1 MDRLEGR
8 GREWSI
14 DGTDGSTAIYGR
26 AVRGGAP
33 NDVEAMS
40 AAVRDICIGLP
51 ETTEH
56 VDSWAQ
62 NYVIRR
68 RSFCLFLALDSPANN
83 SVPILV
89 LRSTDDDREMYLA
102 TGDPFF
108 EIPRNDK
115 RIGFA
120 LGATTDWDEVRELVT
135 DSYCMI
141 APKKLIAL
149 LDLPTEV

>member
-26 AVRGGAP
+26 AVRGSAP
-33 NDVEAMS
+33 NSVEAMS
-40 AAVRDICIGLP
+40 AAVRDICLGLP

-68 RSFCLFLALDSPANN
+68 RSCCLFLAPDSPANN

-89 LRSTDDDREMYLA
+89 LRSTDYDREMY
-102 TGDPFF
+102 
-108 EIPRNDK
+108 
-115 RIGFA
+115 
-120 LGATTDWDEVRELVT
+120 
-135 DSYCMI
+135 
-141 APKKLIAL
+141 
-149 LDLPTEV
+149 